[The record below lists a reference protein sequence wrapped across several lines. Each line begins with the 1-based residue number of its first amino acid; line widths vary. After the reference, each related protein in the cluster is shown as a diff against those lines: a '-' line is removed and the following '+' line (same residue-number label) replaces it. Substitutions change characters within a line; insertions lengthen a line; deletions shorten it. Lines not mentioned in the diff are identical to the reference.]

1 MKYFML
7 ETNEKNRIPYGI
19 NKNRAVDIRLLTGE
33 DMGRLPLWNILEMDF
48 PREGFFPDLLCSPC
62 LLVSHAMLKT
72 MLMYQPDIPYKGVKL
87 WDRKNGANATY
98 FLTVPD
104 RVEAMS
110 GRSEFNTVGNR
121 IRKLALDKGKT
132 ADLAFFR
139 LEGMDRNCMFGRMDF
154 VESLLRRDVRGI
166 RLSEVEVEEDGKIV
180 VW

>member
-1 MKYFML
+1 
-7 ETNEKNRIPYGI
+7 
-19 NKNRAVDIRLLTGE
+19 
-33 DMGRLPLWNILEMDF
+33 
-48 PREGFFPDLLCSPC
+48 
-62 LLVSHAMLKT
+62 MLKT
-72 MLMYQPDIPYKGVKL
+72 MLMYQSDIPYKGVKL
-87 WDRKNGANATY
+87 WDWKNGANATY